1 MKQILISIPDVKY
14 SFFME
19 LISNMGF
26 VKVEELSPDSK
37 EEIKKNISAG
47 AKELKTIV
55 NTKPKK
61 QVTLKEFLNEL

>member
-26 VKVEELSPDSK
+26 VKIEDIDSDNK

-47 AKELKTIV
+47 AKEIKKTV
-55 NTKPKK
+55 DSKPKK
-61 QVTLKEFLNEL
+61 QATLKEFLNEL